1 MNFILNLLAGDTSQ
15 VGSNISSGMSAANSA
30 MSNLASTI
38 NTVAMTI
45 FGIITIG
52 LVGVAIFLA
61 FKMFTASD
69 DQKRK
74 NAKGQ
79 MIYAIIGI
87 VVLLVM
93 LILTPVISNAI
104 QSALK

>member
-1 MNFILNLLAGDTSQ
+1 MMNFIKNLLAGSI
-15 VGSNISSGMSAANSA
+15 VNSSDINAASSA
-30 MSNLASTI
+30 MKGLASTI
-38 NTVAMTI
+38 NGVAMTI
-45 FGIITIG
+45 FGLLTIG

-69 DQKRK
+69 EQKRK

-79 MIYAIIGI
+79 MIYAIIG
-87 VVLLVM
+87 VVILLVM

-104 QSALK
+104 QNALTTKD

>member
-1 MNFILNLLAGDTSQ
+1 MNFIKNLLAGNDII
-15 VGSNISSGMSAANSA
+15 NSGDMSAATTA
-30 MSNLASTI
+30 MEGLGDTI
-38 NTVAMTI
+38 NAVAMTI
-45 FGIITIG
+45 FGLLTIG

-69 DQKRK
+69 DTKRK

-79 MIYAIIGI
+79 MIYAIIGV

-93 LILTPVISNAI
+93 LILTPVISDAIENALR
-104 QSALK
+104 S